1 MKKYIKKPIPVI
13 AIELL
18 DENYG
23 DLRKLC
29 GDKIEFLTDTYID
42 NKGALRTKIIGAV
55 IETLKGKMKCSI
67 GDYIIQGI
75 HDEIYPCEKDIF
87 LESYDEYGG

>member
-29 GDKIEFLTDTYID
+29 GDKIEFLTDTYVD

-55 IETLKGKMKCSI
+55 IETLEGKMKCST

-75 HDEIYPCEKDIF
+75 HDEIYPCAKDIF